1 MKGMLLAKTEAQ
13 GPASGSHASCPAC
26 EATRLPTSSKAA
38 CRTAGD
44 AGLSLHTYQHNWS
57 QRMGVTFWGLL
68 MSQQQQQQQQQQQHG

>member
-44 AGLSLHTYQHNWS
+44 AGLSLHTSQHD
-57 QRMGVTFWGLL
+57 
-68 MSQQQQQQQQQQQHG
+68 